1 MLLTEVEASKADCPM
16 QSNPEANVKCTA
28 GGKVFKHPC
37 PCWRWFDSAE
47 QCVLAEPVDPI
58 GWVKHTGKL
67 TTLNL
72 KTGKPEDEL
81 KSKWVRPN
89 PTRRG
94 YCGLGGKVEE

>member
-1 MLLTEVEASKADCPM
+1 MLLTEKEAREKWCPVE
-16 QSNPEANVKCTA
+16 EHKCLITNCMA
-28 GGKVFKHPC
+28 
-37 PCWRWFDSAE
+37 WRWFDSAE